1 MGSLRKSID
10 RFLDN
15 RAPAVPRANLSLAK
29 RLEML
34 AQHGDFS
41 LAYSTATQPLLSYFG
56 DENGYVA
63 FQTMMGRHYA
73 LADPV
78 VGDAD
83 RSALICRFVE
93 VADSPWFVQIG
104 EATAKILSG
113 LGYQV
118 SRIGYD
124 TRLPLPAHDFS
135 GKPNE
140 TVRYSERWL
149 IKKGF
154 TLAEDTDNL
163 VDADDVRRLS
173 DEWRAGRIV
182 ARREMAFLNRPF
194 PILPGPGMR
203 RFVLLD
209 PDGKLTAVLDFDP
222 ISKGGKVTG
231 YTTAFKRKLAGST
244 PHAEIGLTK
253 FAVDQFRKE
262 GLSSVTL
269 GLSPLADMAPS
280 GFPES
285 AFWRG
290 AFSRAFDSKLVN
302 RHRFNLQGQA
312 AFKRR
317 FHGVEE
323 PAYIAFRR
331 GTASGML
338 ALLRLLK
345 AI

>member
-1 MGSLRKSID
+1 MTEDPGG
-10 RFLDN
+10 
-15 RAPAVPRANLSLAK
+15 LA
-29 RLEML
+29 
-34 AQHGDFS
+34 
-41 LAYSTATQPLLSYFG
+41 
-56 DENGYVA
+56 
-63 FQTMMGRHYA
+63 
-73 LADPV
+73 
-78 VGDAD
+78 
-83 RSALICRFVE
+83 
-93 VADSPWFVQIG
+93 
-104 EATAKILSG
+104 
-113 LGYQV
+113 
-118 SRIGYD
+118 
-124 TRLPLPAHDFS
+124 
-135 GKPNE
+135 
-140 TVRYSERWL
+140 
-149 IKKGF
+149 
-154 TLAEDTDNL
+154 
-163 VDADDVRRLS
+163 DADDVRRLS

-222 ISKGGKVTG
+222 ISSDGKVTG
-231 YTTAFKRKLAGST
+231 YTTAFKRKLAGAT

-262 GLSSVTL
+262 GISSVTL

-285 AFWRG
+285 VFWRG
-290 AFSRAFDSKLVN
+290 AFSRAFDSRLVN

-323 PAYIAFRR
+323 PAYIAFKR
-331 GTASGML
+331 GTATGML

>member
-10 RFLDN
+10 RFLDD
-15 RAPAVPRANLSLAK
+15 RAPAVPRANLPLAK

-34 AQHGDFS
+34 DQHGDFS

-56 DENGYVA
+56 DENGYIA

-78 VGDAD
+78 VSDVD
-83 RSALICRFVE
+83 RAALICRFVE
-93 VADSPWFVQIG
+93 TANSPWFVQIG
-104 EATAKILSG
+104 EATAKVLSS
-113 LGYQV
+113 LGYQI

-149 IKKGF
+149 VKKGF
-154 TLAEDTDNL
+154 KLTEDKDGQ
-163 VDADDVRRLS
+163 VDADEVRRLS
-173 DEWRAGRIV
+173 DEWRSGRIV

-209 PDGKLTAVLDFDP
+209 PDNKLTALLDFDP
-222 ISKGGKVTG
+222 LSKDGKITG
-231 YTTAFKRKLAGST
+231 YTTAFKRKLAGAT

-253 FAVDQFRKE
+253 FAVDRFREE
-262 GLSSVTL
+262 GVSSVTL

-285 AFWRG
+285 TFWRG
-290 AFSRAFDSKLVN
+290 AFRRAFDSKLVN